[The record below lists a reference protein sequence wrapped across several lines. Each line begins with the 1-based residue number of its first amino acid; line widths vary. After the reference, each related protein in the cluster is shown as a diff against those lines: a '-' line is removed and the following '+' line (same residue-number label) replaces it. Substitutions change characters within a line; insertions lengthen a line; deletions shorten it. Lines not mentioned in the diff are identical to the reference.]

1 MHDVQTVELEIRER
15 RGHRGGDLGCAGA
28 LDLEPE
34 TTPARN
40 HEQVDFRPRVRAPE
54 ETLLGPRL
62 DYLEISVSSTE
73 ISR

>member
-1 MHDVQTVELEIRER
+1 M
-15 RGHRGGDLGCAGA
+15 
-28 LDLEPE
+28 
-34 TTPARN
+34 PARN
-40 HEQVDFRPRVRAPE
+40 REQVDFRPRARAPE